1 MDQDEA
7 GTNSIVPDT
16 APASREDTEPPTI
29 KGEESKPATP
39 KPHPLSI
46 SFQPPTPPPV
56 LDDGL
61 DASLQ
66 PTEGVLDGVVGD
78 IGGDIALDLTE
89 IGPDGEP
96 FEGADELSQLQ
107 AADALLGG
115 PLIDETMDDPFVV
128 PE

>member
-96 FEGADELSQLQ
+96 FDRCTLPTRRRDRPVGPRKQ
-107 AADALLGG
+107 AG
-115 PLIDETMDDPFVV
+115 PCLTG
-128 PE
+128 